1 MEYNLSYGTDNLV
14 HSLCIYICLDLKSN
28 YNILSQKSETNL
40 KNERE
45 REREREDKNNTTI
58 PFHITQC
65 NVIIF
70 QHTSQFSIADSR

>member
-1 MEYNLSYGTDNLV
+1 M
-14 HSLCIYICLDLKSN
+14 K
-28 YNILSQKSETNL
+28 
-40 KNERE
+40 E

-65 NVIIF
+65 IVIIF